1 MNQVAEKTPL
11 VLVVDDDESMGALL
25 QLQMERDGRTMT
37 CHFDPDVLSAFKRC
51 ADRFR
56 LIFETILE

>member
-1 MNQVAEKTPL
+1 MLA
-11 VLVVDDDESMGALL
+11 VDDDESMGALL

-51 ADRFR
+51 TDRFCA
-56 LIFETILE
+56 IFETILE